1 MKNLEIFILQIFN
14 RENTTF
20 YFETIA
26 LFQKWLK
33 CYSEVK
39 EELSKFR
46 MKWSSTFQTS
56 ILAELPQT
64 ASWPVC
70 RKHYMSVS
78 CLPGRKIKRDTF
90 CVIQH
95 CLKLCFHRVES
106 DKILHCD
113 PPASACW
120 RTECKQVQK
129 KRPWPHQ
136 LEYLPY
142 LVAVIYLQLLTK
154 GIINV
159 LLQVVTDTGF
169 KMQRHSCQMNQ
180 QQLLWL

>member
-1 MKNLEIFILQIFN
+1 MIKHISNIYPGWTATDCFMASMQKALYVSLMSTREKN
-14 RENTTF
+14 
-20 YFETIA
+20 
-26 LFQKWLK
+26 
-33 CYSEVK
+33 
-39 EELSKFR
+39 
-46 MKWSSTFQTS
+46 
-56 ILAELPQT
+56 
-64 ASWPVC
+64 
-70 RKHYMSVS
+70 
-78 CLPGRKIKRDTF
+78 KRDTF

-106 DKILHCD
+106 DKILNCD